1 MTIKKIDSTNI
12 DALIHIAEKTFRAA
26 YAHLSKPEDIDA
38 YISAAFSSE
47 KLLRELSHSDSD
59 FYFAMIDDEPAGYL
73 KLNYNNAQTEFKD
86 HDGMEIERLYVLP
99 GRQRQQIGQRLLT
112 FALQQAIEK
121 QMRYVWLGVW
131 EINHKAISFYE
142 RNEFKIT
149 GRHTFPFGDEK
160 DADLL
165 MRRDLP

>member
-1 MTIKKIDSTNI
+1 MIITKIDGTDI
-12 DALIHIAEKTFRAA
+12 DTLIHIAEKTFRAA

-38 YISAAFSSE
+38 YTSAAFSRE
-47 KLLRELSHSDSD
+47 KLLTEFNDLNSD
-59 FYFAMIDDEPAGYL
+59 FYFAMVDNEPAGYL

-86 HDGMEIERLYVLP
+86 SDAMEIEWLYVLP
-99 GRQRQQIGQRLLT
+99 GRQRQQIGRQLLT
-112 FALQQAIEK
+112 FGIQKAIAK
-121 QMRYVWLGVW
+121 QLRYVWLGVW

-142 RNEFKIT
+142 RNGFKIT
-149 GRHTFPFGDEK
+149 DRHTFPFGDEK